1 MRCALILVNS
11 SIKALEK
18 VNFSFLVIF
27 VSLGDNIELLID
39 VEQTSQTFQEQWGHL
54 KSQCKRKEC

>member
-1 MRCALILVNS
+1 MRCTLILVNS

-39 VEQTSQTFQEQWGHL
+39 VEQSSQTILE
-54 KSQCKRKEC
+54 